1 MAPEQAKGKDATE
14 FFDIY
19 ALGVMLFECLVG
31 EPPFVSNN
39 MVEIMARKATER
51 APSLGDRRPDLPWQL
66 IKLVDDCLE
75 IDPGMRPQSAREF
88 LTRLEEVIR
97 LLPPDEHDLDTDDPG
112 ASLVVAPVRR
122 RSCCPYLALRPWPKE
137 PDKQA
142 ATVPMPSPPSR
153 PA

>member
-1 MAPEQAKGKDATE
+1 GEGEYVKVLDFGISAGAERVEGEARLTIPGHALGTPEYMAPEQAKGKDATE

-39 MVEIMARKATER
+39 MVEIMARKAAER
-51 APSLGDRRPDLPWQL
+51 APSLGEKRPELHKGL
-66 IKLVDDCLE
+66 VNLVDDCLE

-97 LLPPDEHDLDTDDPG
+97 LLPPDEHDLDPDGPEV
-112 ASLVVAPVRR
+112 SL
-122 RSCCPYLALRPWPKE
+122 
-137 PDKQA
+137 
-142 ATVPMPSPPSR
+142 
-153 PA
+153 